1 MRKFIT
7 FITVISFSLIFACC
21 QPYAADIEE
30 FLSYW
35 SSEAAVTGFKINT
48 KYYRND
54 VGVACLPSD
63 RDATVILTVRNPKK
77 FRFVMPTTVSDAA
90 AVIRFPGLPSQPV
103 PGTDYILRQSVP
115 DTLEL
120 TYKSSFLKKYE
131 WGTADIGPVITLKS
145 DDGRPFTQTFKT
157 NIMVNT
163 LPPEITKITIAKT
176 TGSPVYYVVCC
187 EIDGTNILDP
197 VNSGGKLHGDIVALR
212 VTKDGGTE
220 ETIPIRVNGTGFDI
234 TQSGGNLLPPGNV
247 TPLFSDSSYAL
258 PSPGSWAVYLKTNI
272 QPYKPTAALPHTYRI
287 RLADT
292 KNLMSDAKEARTLG
306 YSVDTSNP
314 SEAWKKVREAVT
326 TVDAGGVITLSGT
339 INATN
344 HTDNH
349 GHIEISKNLT
359 IQGAPGNS
367 PAILDARHLGLAS
380 TTNVADSHRIFT
392 VKGAVDVTLQNLTLK
407 RGKDAV
413 AANKVGS
420 GGGGIWASANANLTL
435 INVTVEDCISKA
447 PGGGIRYDHDDT
459 GGGRL
464 TMIKCKIKSNT
475 VKDDSVIKSSSGGG
489 ISLPYASYT
498 AVIDGCTIAENIID
512 MSGKTG
518 SELPLE
524 AEGCGLT
531 CSATTGSITLIKGHT
546 VIEDNKCVPHTSKP
560 CNCKGMGI
568 FCGGGS
574 LTIGETGKNGTGK
587 DDAESP
593 EILRHGNSIPT
604 GVTAMG
610 TALYINRY
618 GNVSWRS
625 GKIHH
630 NGSNSNNSIQ
640 NGGGTL
646 SNLSGHEPS

>member
-77 FRFVMPTTVSDAA
+77 FKFVTPTTVLDAA

-103 PGTDYILRQSVP
+103 PRTDYILTQSAP

-120 TYKSSFLKKYE
+120 TYTSAFLKKYE

-163 LPPEITKITIAKT
+163 LPPDITKITIAKST
-176 TGSPVYYVVCC
+176 DPTPCYVVCC

-220 ETIPIRVNGTGFDI
+220 KTIPISVNGTGFDI
-234 TQSGGNLLPPGNV
+234 THSDGKLLSRANV
-247 TPLFSDSSYAL
+247 DPLFSDSSYAV
-258 PSPGSWAVYLKTNI
+258 PSGQWVVYLRTDI
-272 QPYKPTAALPHTYRI
+272 QPYDLTAASPHTYRI

-292 KNLMSDAKEARTLG
+292 KNLTSDAKETRTLG
-306 YSVDTSNP
+306 YSVDTSGFSKP
-314 SEAWKKVREAVT
+314 WKKVRDAVAN
-326 TVDAGGVITLSGT
+326 VADGGVITLSGT

-344 HTDNH
+344 ASGNR
-349 GHIEISKNLT
+349 GQIKISKNLT

-367 PAILDARHLGLAS
+367 PVVLDAGHLGPPSS
-380 TTNVADSHRIFT
+380 TNIAESHRIFT

-407 RGKDAV
+407 HGKDAV
-413 AANKVGS
+413 AANIAES

-435 INVTVEDCISKA
+435 INVMVEGCISKA
-447 PGGGIRYDHDDT
+447 PGGGIRYDHGT
-459 GGGRL
+459 RNKRL
-464 TMIKCKIKSNT
+464 TMINCIIKNNT
-475 VKDDSVIKSSSGGG
+475 VQDDGDIADSSGGG
-489 ISLPYASYT
+489 ISLPWASYT
-498 AVIDGCTIAENIID
+498 AVIDGCTISDNVIN
-512 MSGKTG
+512 MSAKT
-518 SELPLE
+518 SSDSRLE
-524 AEGCGLT
+524 AKGCGLA
-531 CSATTGSITLIKGHT
+531 CSATTGSITIIKGHT
-546 VIEDNKCVPHTSKP
+546 VIENNQCVPHTAKP
-560 CNCKGMGI
+560 CDCKGMGI
-568 FCGGGS
+568 FCGGGR
-574 LTIGETGKNGTGK
+574 LTIGETGKSN
-587 DDAESP
+587 DESP
-593 EILRHGNSIPT
+593 EIRYHGRSIPER
-604 GVTAMG
+604 VDVAG
-610 TALYINRY
+610 TALYIN
-618 GNVSWRS
+618 GGTVSWLR
-625 GKIHH
+625 GKIHD
-630 NGSNSNNSIQ
+630 NGTDPNNSIKSDR
-640 NGGGTL
+640 GTL
-646 SNLSGHEPS
+646 SNLSETSPS

>member
-77 FRFVMPTTVSDAA
+77 FRFVMPTTVLDAA
-90 AVIRFPGLPSQPV
+90 AVIRFPGLSSPPSPD
-103 PGTDYILRQSVP
+103 TDYTLTQSAP

-120 TYKSSFLKKYE
+120 RYKSGFLKKYE

-163 LPPEITKITIAKT
+163 LPPEITKITIAKST
-176 TGSPVYYVVCC
+176 DPTPCYVVCC
-187 EIDGTNILDP
+187 EIDGSKILDP

-220 ETIPIRVNGTGFDI
+220 ETIPISVNGTDFDI
-234 TQSGGNLLPPGNV
+234 THSGGKLLPPGSA
-247 TPLFSDSSYAL
+247 TPLFSGPSYEV
-258 PSPGSWAVYLKTNI
+258 PSGQWVVYLKTGITLNDR
-272 QPYKPTAALPHTYRI
+272 AALPHTYRI
-287 RLADT
+287 RLADA
-292 KNLMSDAKEARTLG
+292 KNLTSGAQQTRTLG

-314 SEAWKKVREAVT
+314 AEAWKKVREAVT
-326 TVDAGGVITLSGT
+326 DVAAGGVITLSGT

-367 PAILDARHLGLAS
+367 PVVLDAHHLGLAS
-380 TTNVADSHRIFT
+380 ITNVADSHHIFT
-392 VKGAVDVTLQNLTLK
+392 VTGAVDVTLQDLTL
-407 RGKDAV
+407 RNGKDTMTPG
-413 AANKVGS
+413 NPDG
-420 GGGGIWASANANLTL
+420 GGGGIWALATANLTL
-435 INVTVEDCISKA
+435 INVTVENCITKTQ
-447 PGGGIRYDHDDT
+447 GGGIQYYYHLT

-464 TMIKCKIKSNT
+464 TMKNCTIKNNT
-475 VKDDSVIKSSSGGG
+475 VQDDGPIGGSSTGGG
-489 ISLPYASYT
+489 ISLPWCPYT
-498 AVIDGCTIAENIID
+498 AVIDGCRITGNKID
-512 MSGKTG
+512 MSAKTG
-518 SELPLE
+518 SAPRLE
-524 AEGCGLT
+524 AEGCGLA
-531 CSATTGSITLIKGHT
+531 CSAKSGSMTIIKGHT
-546 VIEDNKCVPHTSKP
+546 VIENNQCVPHALKF
-560 CNCKGMGI
+560 CDCKGMGI
-568 FCGGGS
+568 FCGGGT
-574 LTIGETGKNGTGK
+574 LTIGETDKS
-587 DDAESP
+587 DDESP
-593 EILRHGNSIPT
+593 EIRNHGSSIPT
-604 GVTAMG
+604 RVTAMG
-610 TALYINRY
+610 TALYIN
-618 GNVSWRS
+618 GGTVDWLS
-625 GKIHH
+625 GRIHD
-630 NGSNSNNSIQ
+630 NGTPSSNSVYKTGGTFNNPSNNSA
-640 NGGGTL
+640 
-646 SNLSGHEPS
+646 S

>member
-7 FITVISFSLIFACC
+7 FITVIGFSLIFACC
-21 QPYAADIEE
+21 RQYAADIEE

-48 KYYRND
+48 EYYRND

-103 PGTDYILRQSVP
+103 PDTDYTLTQSTS
-115 DTLEL
+115 DTLVL
-120 TYKSSFLKKYE
+120 TYKSAFLKKYE

-145 DDGRPFTQTFKT
+145 DDGRPSPFSQTFST

-176 TGSPVYYVVCC
+176 TGLPAYYVVCC

-212 VTKDGGTE
+212 VTKDGGAE
-220 ETIPIRVNGTGFDI
+220 ELIPIGVNSTGFDI
-234 TQSGGNLLPPGNV
+234 THSGEKLLPPGSA
-247 TPLFSDSSYAL
+247 TPLFSGHSYVV
-258 PSPGSWAVYLKTNI
+258 PSGPWVVYLKTGITLDNS
-272 QPYKPTAALPHTYRI
+272 AALPHTYRI

-292 KNLMSDAKEARTLG
+292 KNLTSGAKETRTLG

-326 TVDAGGVITLSGT
+326 HVAAGGVITLSGT

-344 HTDNH
+344 DPDNH

-367 PAILDARHLGLAS
+367 PVVLDARHLGPPSSITIAE
-380 TTNVADSHRIFT
+380 SHRIFT
-392 VKGAVDVTLQNLTLK
+392 VTGAVDVTLKDLTLK

-413 AANKVGS
+413 ESGRVGA
-420 GGGGIWASANANLTL
+420 GGGGIFARANANLTL

-447 PGGGIRYDHDDT
+447 PGGGIRYDHDST
-459 GGGRL
+459 GGRHL
-464 TMIKCKIKSNT
+464 TMINCTIKNNT
-475 VKDDSVIKSSSGGG
+475 VKDDGAINGSSGGG
-489 ISLPYASYT
+489 ISLPWASYT
-498 AVIDGCTIAENIID
+498 AVIDGCTIAGNKID
-512 MSGKTG
+512 MSDKTA
-518 SELPLE
+518 SAPLQ
-524 AEGCGLT
+524 AEGCGLA
-531 CSATTGSITLIKGHT
+531 CSATTGSITIIKGNT
-546 VIEDNKCVPHTSKP
+546 VIKNNQCVPHVSKS
-560 CNCKGMGI
+560 CDCKGMGI
-568 FCGGGS
+568 FCGGGP
-574 LTIGETGKNGTGK
+574 LTIGETGKSG
-587 DDAESP
+587 P
-593 EILRHGNSIPT
+593 EILNHGHSIPT
-604 GVTAMG
+604 RVTAMG
-610 TALYINRY
+610 TALYIN
-618 GNVSWRS
+618 GGTVDWLS
-625 GKIHH
+625 GKIHD
-630 NGSNSNNSIQ
+630 NGTPSSNSVYKT
-640 NGGGTL
+640 GGTFNNQ
-646 SNLSGHEPS
+646 SKNSAS

>member
-77 FRFVMPTTVSDAA
+77 FKFVTPTTVSDAA

-103 PGTDYILRQSVP
+103 PRTDYTLTQSAP

-120 TYKSSFLKKYE
+120 TYTSDFLKKYE

-145 DDGRPFTQTFKT
+145 DDGRPFTQTFST

-176 TGSPVYYVVCC
+176 KGSTAYYVVCC

-220 ETIPIRVNGTGFDI
+220 KTIPISVNGTGFDI
-234 TQSGGNLLPPGNV
+234 THSDGKLLSRANV
-247 TPLFSDSSYAL
+247 DPLFSDSSYTV
-258 PSPGSWAVYLKTNI
+258 PSGQWVVYLKTDI
-272 QPYKPTAALPHTYRI
+272 QPYNPAAALPHTYRI

-292 KNLMSDAKEARTLG
+292 KNLTSDAKETRTLG
-306 YSVDTSNP
+306 YSVDTSGFSKP
-314 SEAWKKVREAVT
+314 WKKVREAVT
-326 TVDAGGVITLSGT
+326 NVADGGVITLRGT
-339 INATN
+339 IINAT
-344 HTDNH
+344 TDPDNH

-367 PAILDARHLGLAS
+367 PVVLDAHHLGLAS
-380 TTNVADSHRIFT
+380 TTSVADSHRIFT
-392 VKGAVDVTLQNLTLK
+392 VKGAVDVTLKDLTLK

-435 INVTVEDCISKA
+435 INVTVKDCISKA
-447 PGGGIRYDHDDT
+447 HGGGIRYDHGT
-459 GGGRL
+459 GNKRL
-464 TMIKCKIKSNT
+464 TMINCRIENNT
-475 VKDDSVIKSSSGGG
+475 VQDDGDIADSSGGG
-489 ISLPYASYT
+489 ISLPWCLYT
-498 AVIDGCTIAENIID
+498 AVIDGCTISDNVID
-512 MSGKTG
+512 MSAKTS
-518 SELPLE
+518 SELRLE
-524 AEGCGLT
+524 AKGCGLA
-531 CSATTGSITLIKGHT
+531 CSAKPGSITIIKGHT
-546 VIEDNKCVPHTSKP
+546 VIENNQCVPHMSKF
-560 CNCKGMGI
+560 CDCKGMGI
-568 FCGGGS
+568 FCGGGP
-574 LTIGETGKNGTGK
+574 LTIGETGKSN
-587 DDAESP
+587 DESP
-593 EILRHGNSIPT
+593 EIRYHGNSIPAR
-604 GVTAMG
+604 VDVAG
-610 TALYINRY
+610 TALYIN
-618 GNVSWRS
+618 GGTVSWLR
-625 GKIHH
+625 GKIHN
-630 NGSNSNNSIQ
+630 NGTDPNNSIK
-640 NGGGTL
+640 NGGTL
-646 SNLSGHEPS
+646 SNLSETSPS

>member
-7 FITVISFSLIFACC
+7 FITVIGFSLIFACC

-77 FRFVMPTTVSDAA
+77 FKFVTPTTVSDAA

-103 PGTDYILRQSVP
+103 PRTDYTLTQSAP

-120 TYKSSFLKKYE
+120 TYTSAFLKKYE

-163 LPPEITKITIAKT
+163 LPPEITKITIAKST
-176 TGSPVYYVVCC
+176 DPTPCYVVCC
-187 EIDGTNILDP
+187 EIDGSKILDP

-220 ETIPIRVNGTGFDI
+220 ETIPISVNGTDFDI
-234 TQSGGNLLPPGNV
+234 THSGGKLLPPGSA
-247 TPLFSDSSYAL
+247 TPLFSGPSYEV
-258 PSPGSWAVYLKTNI
+258 PSGQWVVYLKTGITLNDR
-272 QPYKPTAALPHTYRI
+272 AALPHTYRI
-287 RLADT
+287 RLADA
-292 KNLMSDAKEARTLG
+292 KNLTSGAQQTRTLG
-306 YSVDTSNP
+306 YSVDTSG
-314 SEAWKKVREAVT
+314 SSKAWKKVRDAVAS
-326 TVDAGGVITLSGT
+326 VADGGMITLSGGT

-344 HTDNH
+344 APDNR
-349 GHIEISKNLT
+349 GQIEISKNLT

-367 PAILDARHLGLAS
+367 SVVLDAYHLGLAS

-447 PGGGIRYDHDDT
+447 HGRGIRYDYDDN
-459 GGGRL
+459 GGGHL
-464 TMIKCKIKSNT
+464 TMINCRIENNT
-475 VKDDSVIKSSSGGG
+475 VQDDGDIADSSGGG
-489 ISLPYASYT
+489 ISLPWCPYT
-498 AVIDGCTIAENIID
+498 AVIDGCIIAENIIN
-512 MSGKTG
+512 MSAKT
-518 SELPLE
+518 SSDSRLE
-524 AEGCGLT
+524 AKGCGLA
-531 CSATTGSITLIKGHT
+531 CSAKPGSITIIKGHT
-546 VIEDNKCVPHTSKP
+546 VIEDNKCVPHASKP
-560 CNCKGMGI
+560 CDCKGMGI
-568 FCGGGS
+568 FCGGGP
-574 LTIGETGKNGTGK
+574 LTIGEYGKSN
-587 DDAESP
+587 DESP
-593 EILRHGNSIPT
+593 DILHHGNSIPT
-604 GVTAMG
+604 RVTAMG
-610 TALYINRY
+610 TALYIN
-618 GNVSWRS
+618 GGSVSWRS

-630 NGSNSNNSIQ
+630 NGSNSDNSIK
-640 NGGGTL
+640 NDGGSLYIRPGE
-646 SNLSGHEPS
+646 GPS

>member
-7 FITVISFSLIFACC
+7 FITVIGFSLIFACC

-77 FRFVMPTTVSDAA
+77 FKFVTPTTVLDAA

-103 PGTDYILRQSVP
+103 PRTDYTLTQSAP

-120 TYKSSFLKKYE
+120 TYTSAFLKKYE

-163 LPPEITKITIAKT
+163 LPPEITKITIAKST
-176 TGSPVYYVVCC
+176 DPTPCYVVCC
-187 EIDGTNILDP
+187 EIDGSKILDP

-220 ETIPIRVNGTGFDI
+220 ETIPIRVNGTDFDI
-234 TQSGGNLLPPGNV
+234 THSGGKLLPPGSA
-247 TPLFSDSSYAL
+247 TPLFSGPSYAV
-258 PSPGSWAVYLKTNI
+258 PSGQWVVYLKTDI
-272 QPYKPTAALPHTYRI
+272 KPYDPTAALPHTYRI

-292 KNLMSDAKEARTLG
+292 KNLTSDAKETRTLG
-306 YSVDTSNP
+306 YSVDTSGS
-314 SEAWKKVREAVT
+314 SEAWKKVRKAVT
-326 TVDAGGVITLSGT
+326 DVAADGVITLSGT

-344 HTDNH
+344 APGNH

-367 PAILDARHLGLAS
+367 TVVLDAHHLGLLSS
-380 TTNVADSHRIFT
+380 TSIANSHRIFT

-413 AANKVGS
+413 AANIVGS

-447 PGGGIRYDHDDT
+447 PGGGIRYDHGT
-459 GGGRL
+459 GNKRL
-464 TMIKCKIKSNT
+464 TMINCRIENNT
-475 VKDDSVIKSSSGGG
+475 VQDDGGIADSSGGG
-489 ISLPYASYT
+489 ISLPWCLYT
-498 AVIDGCTIAENIID
+498 AVIDGCTIAGNKID
-512 MSGKTG
+512 MSAKTG
-518 SELPLE
+518 SAPRLE
-524 AEGCGLT
+524 AEGCGLA
-531 CSATTGSITLIKGHT
+531 CSATSSSITIIKGHT
-546 VIEDNKCVPHTSKP
+546 VIENNQCIPHALKP
-560 CNCKGMGI
+560 CECKGMGI
-568 FCGGGS
+568 FCGSGP
-574 LTIGETGKNGTGK
+574 LTIGETGKDN
-587 DDAESP
+587 DESP
-593 EILRHGNSIPT
+593 EILRHGNSIPP
-604 GVTAMG
+604 GVTAVG
-610 TALYINRY
+610 TALYIEGGTVRWLR
-618 GNVSWRS
+618 GR
-625 GKIHH
+625 IHN
-630 NGSNSNNSIQ
+630 NGTDPNNSIKSDR
-640 NGGGTL
+640 GTL
-646 SNLSGHEPS
+646 SNRSETSPS